1 MYIHVWT
8 KIVILQWNFE
18 VFIVTRPVGH
28 VILVKS
34 TIKVRLTIWLA
45 DSRKEKKKNRKKLR
59 SNSVETDAQ

>member
-1 MYIHVWT
+1 MET

-45 DSRKEKKKNRKKLR
+45 DSRKEKKKKKNQKKLR